1 MEQKM
6 NNRDVYGANGGNK
19 EDRTI
24 IGKIGGGLAVF
35 FSGIFIVPILSV
47 LTGAF
52 GIIGIGLPIVAMMN
66 LFGVLDIPFNILF
79 VTLTGFPQVVA
90 GAVVGLI
97 FVALSAVCGNM
108 LKKYM
113 AVAKRM
119 I

>member
-6 NNRDVYGANGGNK
+6 NNRNVYGANGGNK

-24 IGKIGGGLAVF
+24 IGKIGSGLAVF
-35 FSGIFIVPILSV
+35 FSGMFIVPILSV

-66 LFGVLDIPFNILF
+66 LFGILDIPFNILF
-79 VTLTGFPQVVA
+79 VTVTGFPQVMA
-90 GAVVGLI
+90 GFVVGLL
-97 FVALSAVCGNM
+97 FVALSVICGSW
-108 LKKYM
+108 LKKYITI
-113 AVAKRM
+113 AKRM